1 MRYKGRCSGWLR
13 CCDPRDPRPSDQCK
27 KRHLKTARKLA
38 LESLANAKSN
48 GSQPLTLMEFH
59 WPDSGLGWPHG
70 ALTFLDLVPM
80 MRALPCRTVLVTV
93 LRAPADLCA
102 RPGYPPHAMALL
114 THTGCALVG
123 RHFASPRRM
132 AHIGARRISAD
143 IPLRHMAHIHTS
155 WAQLDGLRLRGLPGC
170 VPESASPSPVVT
182 GVDTALAVRGGARDD
197 VPKSVVAAG
206 KVRCCGW
213 HFAARPVDAGACA
226 RIFTSCPISFPA
238 IADAH
243 DVAVQLVCAVAG
255 IAPCP
260 ALKQVDDAKRGRLAR
275 DCIAPSAEAARGVME
290 RHALA
295 DERLHTYA
303 MARLDTDWQAL
314 RAGAA
319 RLPIQAPTPTGH
331 TDAAALAAGR
341 PTPCGLVLF
350 LHLEKTGGST
360 MVKMFEELEKRN
372 ELLFFN
378 QACGWPQFA
387 SQLMERFRSELGL
400 PYGSNGRR
408 RLDRLMRPDS
418 WMALPPGGKCSSGP
432 HIQRGPHFEPMP
444 FAAPPA
450 FHQLPGSA
458 RTPLIICI
466 LHF

>member
-1 MRYKGRCSGWLR
+1 MRLSADISLHLGAWRTSAHGAFRQTFRSGTWR
-13 CCDPRDPRPSDQCK
+13 TS
-27 KRHLKTARKLA
+27 T
-38 LESLANAKSN
+38 
-48 GSQPLTLMEFH
+48 
-59 WPDSGLGWPHG
+59 PHG
-70 ALTFLDLVPM
+70 FNSTACDFEAFPAAFPNLQAHRLSSREWTPPLLSEVGHETM
-80 MRALPCRTVLVTV
+80 YRRALSQLAKFDVVGGTSQLDRWMQA
-93 LRAPADLCA
+93 RAPAL
-102 RPGYPPHAMALL
+102 
-114 THTGCALVG
+114 
-123 RHFASPRRM
+123 
-132 AHIGARRISAD
+132 
-143 IPLRHMAHIHTS
+143 
-155 WAQLDGLRLRGLPGC
+155 
-170 VPESASPSPVVT
+170 
-182 GVDTALAVRGGARDD
+182 
-197 VPKSVVAAG
+197 
-206 KVRCCGW
+206 
-213 HFAARPVDAGACA
+213 
-226 RIFTSCPISFPA
+226 FTSCPISFPA

>member
-155 WAQLDGLRLRGLPGC
+155 WVQLDGLRLRGLPGC
-170 VPESASPSPVVT
+170 VPEPASPSPVVT

-226 RIFTSCPISFPA
+226 R
-238 IADAH
+238 
-243 DVAVQLVCAVAG
+243 L
-255 IAPCP
+255 
-260 ALKQVDDAKRGRLAR
+260 
-275 DCIAPSAEAARGVME
+275 
-290 RHALA
+290 
-295 DERLHTYA
+295 
-303 MARLDTDWQAL
+303 
-314 RAGAA
+314 
-319 RLPIQAPTPTGH
+319 
-331 TDAAALAAGR
+331 
-341 PTPCGLVLF
+341 
-350 LHLEKTGGST
+350 
-360 MVKMFEELEKRN
+360 
-372 ELLFFN
+372 
-378 QACGWPQFA
+378 
-387 SQLMERFRSELGL
+387 
-400 PYGSNGRR
+400 
-408 RLDRLMRPDS
+408 
-418 WMALPPGGKCSSGP
+418 
-432 HIQRGPHFEPMP
+432 
-444 FAAPPA
+444 
-450 FHQLPGSA
+450 FHQLPDLLSGH
-458 RTPLIICI
+458 R
-466 LHF
+466 